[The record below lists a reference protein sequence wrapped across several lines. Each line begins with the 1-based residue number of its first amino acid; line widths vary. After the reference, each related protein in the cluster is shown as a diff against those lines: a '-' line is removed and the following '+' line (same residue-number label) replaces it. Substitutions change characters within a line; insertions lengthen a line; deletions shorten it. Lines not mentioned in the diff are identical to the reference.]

1 MVAFVHKL
9 PIVLERLHLVV
20 QHLRQ
25 FIIVPLKLLLEPF
38 SKPIARL
45 PDLELGLEVYK
56 ALPDKLDVEDAG
68 HALLGFAERLE
79 LVLQER
85 DFELGEFVPR
95 HGTLLLVVFF
105 FLLQLVVIEPDASLQ
120 RRL

>member
-1 MVAFVHKL
+1 MHKL

-38 SKPIARL
+38 SKSIARL
-45 PDLELGLEVYK
+45 PDFELGLEVCK

-79 LVLQER
+79 LFLQER
-85 DFELGEFVPR
+85 DFELIKFIP
-95 HGTLLLVVFF
+95 
-105 FLLQLVVIEPDASLQ
+105 
-120 RRL
+120 